1 MDGSSQGISTAQHST
16 AQYNTQHTLYNTMV
30 GSSVKKMSLAEF
42 IEDSSLGEPASWVDD
57 DFDLTSALAGDQFQH
72 NNTYTGNGRVNANSR
87 SRVIVSA
94 DAGGRYIVEISNLG
108 KFFTRQLLREF
119 FDSRY
124 TKLVDIHVFPNLI
137 AGGNTGKIAIVWL
150 PGTAE
155 FNKVMKWDGV
165 NVEGCRIRVR
175 DITPA
180 MVENIIQRVEQSGF
194 DEDEEERRIESG
206 SGGGSGMNNGPR
218 GRVIA
223 ERHSMP
229 QSNPFGNAKPVNV
242 REYPLVSENAREVA
256 KALAAVRAT
265 KAKANA
271 ATSATPAA
279 TSAVVTP
286 KVNPFGNAKP
296 VLVKEIPLVSE
307 NTRELAKKLHLL
319 DLADSGEKK
328 NVIARDGDTRND
340 GEMAK
345 VSEKPKVKSNPF
357 GNAKPIDTLSK
368 QLEIEKKL
376 EKAFVNETTFNL
388 ALLHKKERKRDR
400 KREKEKEK
408 DKEREVEMEG
418 EGEGE
423 GEVEGEKEVSEEHGI
438 KARMD
443 RRKARDVSKEEYESE
458 LRKVKSLDGS
468 AVVGVEDAVEH
479 LPKERRRSR
488 VSRRGSKVKAEA
500 DDHEKEKEK
509 RNTTETVIEETAGD
523 TDTTAEG
530 TKPDPEAVNV
540 MESTE
545 STSTAD
551 SSPSRGHSQRGRGR
565 GRGGRGGRGF
575 RGRGRGRGSG
585 RGGQGRSSPPLPA
598 AAEASTSASSTLS
611 SGEHPTT
618 ATAIRGERTRDGH
631 YKNLVYQKPV

>member
-1 MDGSSQGISTAQHST
+1 VDGFCQGISTAQQST
-16 AQYNTQHTLYNTMV
+16 AQYNIQHTLYNTMG

-72 NNTYTGNGRVNANSR
+72 NNAYTGNGRVNSNSR

-124 TKLVDIHVFPNLI
+124 TKLVDVHVFPNLI
-137 AGGNTGKIAIVWL
+137 TGGNTGKIAIVWL

-206 SGGGSGMNNGPR
+206 SGGGIYNGPR

-223 ERHSMP
+223 ERHSLP
-229 QSNPFGNAKPVNV
+229 QSNPFGNAKPVNE
-242 REYPLVSENAREVA
+242 REYPLISENAREVA

-265 KAKANA
+265 KAKSNA
-271 ATSATPAA
+271 TTSATPV
-279 TSAVVTP
+279 VVTP

-328 NVIARDGDTRND
+328 NVTARDGNTIND

-345 VSEKPKVKSNPF
+345 VSDKPKVKSNPF

-368 QLEIEKKL
+368 QMEIEKKL

-400 KREKEKEK
+400 KREKEK
-408 DKEREVEMEG
+408 DKEREVEAEG
-418 EGEGE
+418 EV
-423 GEVEGEKEVSEEHGI
+423 EVEGEKEVSEEHGI

-458 LRKVKSLDGS
+458 VRKVKSLDGS
-468 AVVGVEDAVEH
+468 AVVGVEDTVEH
-479 LPKERRRSR
+479 LPRERRRSR

-509 RNTTETVIEETAGD
+509 EKEKRNTTETVVEETAKD

-530 TKPDPEAVNV
+530 TKPDPEAVNA

-565 GRGGRGGRGF
+565 VRGRGGRGSRGS
-575 RGRGRGRGSG
+575 RGRGRGSG
-585 RGGQGRSSPPLPA
+585 RGGAGAPA
-598 AAEASTSASSTLS
+598 PASAAEASTSDSTT
-611 SGEHPTT
+611 G
-618 ATAIRGERTRDGH
+618 TAIRGERTRGGH
-631 YKNLVYQKPV
+631 YKNIVYQKPV

>member
-1 MDGSSQGISTAQHST
+1 VDGCGQGIST

-72 NNTYTGNGRVNANSR
+72 NNTYTSNGRVNVNSR

-180 MVENIIQRVEQSGF
+180 MVENIIQRIEQSGF

-206 SGGGSGMNNGPR
+206 SGGGMSNGPR

-229 QSNPFGNAKPVNV
+229 QSNPFGNAKPVNA

-271 ATSATPAA
+271 TTSATP
-279 TSAVVTP
+279 AVVTP

-328 NVIARDGDTRND
+328 NVTARDGNTIND

-345 VSEKPKVKSNPF
+345 VSDKPKVKSNPF

-368 QLEIEKKL
+368 QMEIEKKL

-400 KREKEKEK
+400 KREKEK
-408 DKEREVEMEG
+408 DKEREVEAEG
-418 EGEGE
+418 EV
-423 GEVEGEKEVSEEHGI
+423 EVEGEKEVSEEHGI

-468 AVVGVEDAVEH
+468 AVVGVEDAGEH

-488 VSRRGSKVKAEA
+488 VSRRGSKVKTEA

-530 TKPDPEAVNV
+530 TNPGLEADNV

-545 STSTAD
+545 STSTEE
-551 SSPSRGHSQRGRGR
+551 SSPSRGHSQRGRGRVR

-575 RGRGRGRGSG
+575 RGRGRGSG
-585 RGGQGRSSPPLPA
+585 RGGAGAPA
-598 AAEASTSASSTLS
+598 PAAEASTSD
-611 SGEHPTT
+611 PTT
-618 ATAIRGERTRDGH
+618 GTAIRGERTRDGH